1 MTVDGREQIEYGS
14 PESHHRT
21 CPMATQNT
29 IQKKFDLP
37 PVALVVED
45 DHMTALLCTRALET
59 LGLQVMCCDTS
70 LKAAKIAQLHEH
82 RIHLMLVDVVLASPE
97 LRLSQNRLDP
107 EDDGARLLSLLTH
120 FCGHAVAVQMSA
132 YTKEE
137 LVEHGY
143 QIEAA
148 HFLQKPFTLAILRSL
163 AKTLLPD
170 LKVPSKPIL
179 PAKYVTWC
187 G

>member
-1 MTVDGREQIEYGS
+1 
-14 PESHHRT
+14 
-21 CPMATQNT
+21 MAADTMGTEKT
-29 IQKKFDLP
+29 IKKQLNLP

-70 LKAAKIAQLHEH
+70 LKAAKVAQLHEH
-82 RIHLMLVDVVLASPE
+82 RIQLILVDVVLASPTF
-97 LRLSQNRLDP
+97 RMSQHHVDP

-120 FCGHAVAVQMSA
+120 FCGRAVAVQMSA
-132 YTKEE
+132 YTKQE
-137 LVEHGY
+137 LDEKGY
-143 QIEAA
+143 RIEAG
-148 HFLQKPFTLAILRSL
+148 HFLQKPFTLATLRTL
-163 AKTLLPD
+163 VKTLLPN

-179 PAKYVTWC
+179 PATYVTWC

>member
-1 MTVDGREQIEYGS
+1 MSTEE
-14 PESHHRT
+14 
-21 CPMATQNT
+21 T
-29 IQKKFDLP
+29 IKKQLNLP

-70 LKAAKIAQLHEH
+70 LKAAKVAQLHEH
-82 RIHLMLVDVVLASPE
+82 RIQLLLVDVVLASPAF
-97 LRLSQNRLDP
+97 RMSRHPTDP

-120 FCGHAVAVQMSA
+120 FCGRAVAVQMSA
-132 YTKEE
+132 YTKQE
-137 LVEHGY
+137 LDEYGY
-143 QIEAA
+143 RIEAG
-148 HFLQKPFTLAILRSL
+148 HFLQKPFTLEILRTL
-163 AKTLLPD
+163 VKTLLPH

-179 PAKYVTWC
+179 PATDVTWC